1 MNRTTQLR
9 RKLTYL
15 IVLVVML
22 IPLYLLGQP
31 AGGGGDGGGRLA
43 QMRDAYGI
51 AESDL
56 GEISPASETMK
67 LASLG
72 MRGVAASLLWKKSH
86 EYRVTHEWDRLK
98 ATLNNIAL
106 LQPHFDKVW
115 EFQAHN
121 LAYNVSSE
129 FDDYR
134 QRYEM
139 VREGTEFLTK
149 GVKQN
154 RKAPRL
160 IWYTGWF
167 YGQKLGMSDEK
178 RQFRRLFADD
188 DVVHEQLME
197 QGIAVDS
204 PEARGPLGKPDNWLV
219 GRLWLNTGYDL
230 VESGIKIRRQTP
242 INFYETGPKWRIK
255 HAEAIESEG
264 ILDDRA
270 QNAWQMASQ
279 DWKGLGNRSIPTTA
293 SFTIK
298 LGQLDELSRQRQEK
312 FAEIKSIAPVAYA
325 KAEKEMIASAD
336 PVTRDAI
343 DTPEEERTKLQQTI
357 VENSKGQSTPSLDSV
372 VGLASSDERLQAL
385 QLVDDIKDL
394 DERILKTSGYRKQIN
409 FEYWGTLALAEQEE
423 RTVRARRL
431 TFEAEKANAD
441 AELDKAIKLYE
452 EAFVVWAEIFDD
464 YPILV
469 IDDSAEDL
477 ADSIRRYSIATDSDE
492 IAEDFPLKT
501 FVELMGQY
509 GQVDPKMYEEVRKTQ
524 QDKLAARKR
533 ELAEQERLREEEAAK
548 EESSKKEADSPA
560 EMKLEGASE
569 SEKDDEEADSK
580 GDKPKDNKPKA
591 EGKPSADEKSESKKS
606 EKSDEAVKEDS
617 DTAEADMEKAD
628 TEKVDTEKKDAAKKD
643 VDSEASDGKKE
654 PKAEA
659 DAKEKVDA
667 KEASEQKKPAKKK
680 DAESAKT
687 ESDSAKKTAEKVVEE
702 VVAEPKD

>member
-15 IVLVVML
+15 VILVVML

-31 AGGGGDGGGRLA
+31 AGGGGDGGGKLA
-43 QMRDAYGI
+43 QMRDAYDI

-86 EYRVTHEWDRLK
+86 DYRVSHEWDRLK

-160 IWYTGWF
+160 VWYTGWF

-178 RQFRRLFADD
+178 RQFRRLFSDD
-188 DVVHEQLME
+188 EVLHEQLLN

-219 GRLWLNTGYDL
+219 GRLWLNSGYDL

-255 HAEAIESEG
+255 HAEAIEKEG

-298 LGQLDELSRQRQEK
+298 LGQLDELNRQRAETV
-312 FAEIKSIAPVAYA
+312 AEIRKTAGAAYERAELAMIETLDPVIQDALLTPIEDRTKSQQSIAATHGGS
-325 KAEKEMIASAD
+325 I
-336 PVTRDAI
+336 
-343 DTPEEERTKLQQTI
+343 TP
-357 VENSKGQSTPSLDSV
+357 NLDSI
-372 VGLASSDERLQAL
+372 AREAAPNDRLKIL
-385 QLVDDIKDL
+385 QLVDEVKDI
-394 DERILKTSGYRKQIN
+394 DERIIKTSGHRKQIN
-409 FEYWGTLALAEQEE
+409 FEYWETLALAEQEE

-431 TFEAEKANAD
+431 TYEAEQANAD
-441 AELDKAIKLYE
+441 AELDKAIQLYE
-452 EAFVVWAEIFDD
+452 DSFQVWAEIFDD

-477 ADSIRRYSIATDSDE
+477 FDSIRRYKIATDSDE
-492 IAEDFPLKT
+492 IEDDFPLKT

-509 GQVDPKMYEEVRKTQ
+509 GQVDPLMYERVRTE
-524 QDKLAARKR
+524 QDAKLEARKR
-533 ELAEQERLREEEAAK
+533 ELAEEEKRREAEAMEAEQDKTPEAASEEAAESNEK
-548 EESSKKEADSPA
+548 AGTEEEPAESSEQANSSEDAPMSESDEPVAEETSEPASEEPASEDSASDEPA
-560 EMKLEGASE
+560 EMTSE
-569 SEKDDEEADSK
+569 EPANSAEETSATDEETQSDSK
-580 GDKPKDNKPKA
+580 EEAADNDSGADPEASKVKEAVEEAAEEAAENGKA
-591 EGKPSADEKSESKKS
+591 E
-606 EKSDEAVKEDS
+606 
-617 DTAEADMEKAD
+617 
-628 TEKVDTEKKDAAKKD
+628 
-643 VDSEASDGKKE
+643 
-654 PKAEA
+654 
-659 DAKEKVDA
+659 
-667 KEASEQKKPAKKK
+667 
-680 DAESAKT
+680 
-687 ESDSAKKTAEKVVEE
+687 
-702 VVAEPKD
+702 